1 MINKE
6 EWIEDWKIND
16 DCYQT
21 SKSLVETFES
31 FLSYL
36 KIEKKL
42 AKRTIQYKDMKL
54 HVMLL
59 VGISSTIYTIN
70 IHLLAIFRNLVKS
83 YYWDMTFNTKPH

>member
-36 KIEKKL
+36 ENEKKL
-42 AKRTIQYKDMKL
+42 AKRTIKFGL
-54 HVMLL
+54 
-59 VGISSTIYTIN
+59 T
-70 IHLLAIFRNLVKS
+70 R
-83 YYWDMTFNTKPH
+83 